1 MQKKSLCIIMT
12 RKYHTAN
19 CIWLYF
25 ALTSLYVY
33 IKLSSDANQIL
44 LNNIILLIISIT
56 NWNKKWMTK
65 SSYKYNFYWSYLMI
79 FQMFAVLSA
88 HHRSTFIPF
97 KLFCGDFHVF
107 YKWNTWK
114 SPQFNISCQNLS
126 NLNVERD
133 VFRNAGNLELTYLIE
148 KYWMH

>member
-1 MQKKSLCIIMT
+1 MT

-65 SSYKYNFYWSYLMI
+65 SSYKYNFLLVIFDDFSNVRSICRPNITALLLYLLSYFVVIFMFFISETREKVHTSTSRVKILVTWTWNVMFFVTQVTWS
-79 FQMFAVLSA
+79 
-88 HHRSTFIPF
+88 
-97 KLFCGDFHVF
+97 
-107 YKWNTWK
+107 
-114 SPQFNISCQNLS
+114 
-126 NLNVERD
+126 
-133 VFRNAGNLELTYLIE
+133 
-148 KYWMH
+148 